1 MLFMRFCFVFS
12 VQKDI
17 SSTDMVMTLALAD
30 IILTLCHSLLSSDWS
45 FAAANR
51 KAPLC
56 VGHCSVKPGSGSFL
70 ELVVDVWYMG
80 SLLDFFCSYLKHE
93 NYSLTLLEVM

>member
-17 SSTDMVMTLALAD
+17 RSTDMVMTLAFSGLAD
-30 IILTLCHSLLSSDWS
+30 IILTRCPSLLSSDWS

-70 ELVVDVWYMG
+70 EVAVDVWYVG
-80 SLLDFFCSYLKHE
+80 SLLDFFW
-93 NYSLTLLEVM
+93 